1 MIIGH
6 SVHWRWNLVGDLDE
20 LAILF
25 QLDEALEL
33 REARLVEAV
42 VHLDYLDLILNKII
56 VDLVDEPMVR
66 PPRFKLP
73 LALFVLLLMMRQSL
87 CIFFNRTNFV
97 RMHTVAVLKRDLLL
111 RGAGPSLLLSNIWQ
125 LLFNNL
131 LYLLNLIFVLG
142 LRYDFVSQIHF
153 VLLQTKKVVMNWKS
167 YRANKTSMSYRIAPA
182 SRRRTVKESD
192 LMQTKFRVI

>member
-6 SVHWRWNLVGDLDE
+6 SVYWRWNLVGDLDE

-153 VLLQTKKVVMNWKS
+153 VLLQTKKSCYELEILQSKQNQHELPHCAGIKTAYS
-167 YRANKTSMSYRIAPA
+167 QRIRSNANKI
-182 SRRRTVKESD
+182 
-192 LMQTKFRVI
+192 